1 MPHDDLGAAR
11 RFVREPERSYMYD
24 RTVAE
29 RVKDRILAAMGE
41 RVRRV
46 ILFGSRARG
55 DALPD
60 SDYDVLVVLD
70 KLVPGE
76 RHGIL
81 VDLYRAVRQ
90 RDAVVEPHVMSQ
102 ERFEE
107 TKKVIGGLAYPAW
120 TEGVVLYEHA

>member
-1 MPHDDLGAAR
+1 MTSDDLSAVG
-11 RFVREPERSYMYD
+11 RFVPEPERTCTYD
-24 RTVAE
+24 RTVADQ
-29 RVKDRILAAMGE
+29 VKRRILAAMGE

-76 RHGIL
+76 RRGIL
-81 VDLYRAVRQ
+81 LDLYQTVRQ
-90 RDAVVEPHVMSQ
+90 RDAVVEPHVMSE

-107 TKKVIGGLAYPAW
+107 TKGVIGGLAYPA
-120 TEGVVLYEHA
+120 